1 MKIAN
6 DLISQKKIKKE
17 KLIMDLDNGILAR
30 ILVTN
35 WDEEKNNFQRD

>member
-17 KLIMDLDNGILAR
+17 KGLDNGILAR